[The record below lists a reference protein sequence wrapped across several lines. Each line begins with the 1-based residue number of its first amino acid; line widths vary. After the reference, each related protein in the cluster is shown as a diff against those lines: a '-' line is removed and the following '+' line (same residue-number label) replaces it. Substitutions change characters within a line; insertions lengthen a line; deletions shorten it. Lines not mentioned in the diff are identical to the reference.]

1 MSLRGPEKRE
11 QRRRGVSAYAGV
23 FGAYSAS
30 RAERRET
37 GRDHTRR
44 KGLSLHRDRS
54 PSSPLPPPCF
64 ASVATR
70 VALEA
75 AANSDAKFRA
85 SRVGEQNRGTK
96 ERGRRKQPHSTD
108 QGMTEVALP
117 RFGSTSDS
125 SFPLSQSA
133 FVEPKCHEER
143 LVAEVASSSKESSI
157 GASLRS
163 PASGV
168 HTPVSKSPPCFAVE
182 KMAYSERGFR
192 ACISAG
198 GSCSRSVESR
208 VVAAYVSSESAAC
221 EDQCRFDADPTAS
234 VSSVSLPTVSVRE
247 CLPSCASPRS
257 APSLRCGECSRE
269 AEGASGESPQEET
282 ADEFHAPKRGAVCN
296 LSSSWAGPSHRRQS
310 TEAGSTGDTR
320 KECMRRSVSATSR
333 RRTTSGGVEAS
344 PPLSEVT
351 ASRVGERDIRED
363 ACSPSRG
370 CPTSSSIE
378 PISGVSPSHASV
390 NCSSLA
396 CPSAS
401 PSPLSGCPPALLCE
415 ATSAEET
422 QHGVP
427 AFLSSSLPVSSSVSS
442 TSRLPSS
449 LPSSSPRA
457 QVGDACS
464 SASASPSSSVSPSVY
479 PHSPLSRS
487 PAQPQGCSPG
497 LAESVSSVGEVNSSS
512 PRTKLSTGPRSA
524 HLFREERAALSA
536 TGALMKEELRR
547 LLSAASQEARTEC
560 ELLQEKLKQIEA
572 ENARREA
579 AMRQQ
584 EAESQSVC
592 VISGHSASGASW
604 RSSSGSYGL
613 AHWRQRGSSRG
624 GVSPLSSSA
633 SLSPGA
639 AEAAPENADR
649 SAASIPTLESLAGH
663 ELQVAS
669 LSSLRDCRIS
679 CCVSRESRPTTPPAL
694 DQRGVHT
701 PGFASRVQ
709 ELSAARLRPEESE
722 SVGGADPQDFAFFG
736 SQHAAP
742 LSVALGRDG
751 RSPSDVTPQLQ
762 PHGHCT
768 SSPVSSRDAEPGNAG
783 CLLLSL
789 GSAGWSSGS
798 PPEFLLASSRTLSSR
813 FQVLSAKPLPQ
824 TCEGTRCLTAFSPL
838 HSSVSPRE
846 DVSNGYLGQ
855 QAADTAVSSDPLSL
869 PHVSEEAEKSR
880 EFLFQRFLPFFS
892 RKSVDCGWKNPLR
905 PPQRA
910 EGSPHAFATDSG
922 DAELLCRRR
931 WRQRQ
936 TSPAGQLLSA
946 VRAEGG
952 EWGSGRGQETC
963 AAEKGVGT
971 SGAKQDSQ
979 AVLRQAGFCSG
990 DRQPSEQD
998 GGDAAEERNSAGA
1011 RSAGWLRLSLFSRES
1026 RPGLLGTLFSLF
1038 SKEETKR
1045 QGDSIAGAA
1054 PDNDKRA
1061 QGSEAVVFA
1070 SVGTRGKA
1078 REANEEEKA
1087 RSESTFPVTVASR
1100 DFASRVST
1108 GDTSGAN
1115 GGDTKRDPRSSARA
1129 DAKPLA
1135 SSCDA
1140 SALDVRDRRSEEDC
1154 QRQQRPRVLEGAR
1167 IPVFHTK
1174 ADWLAGL
1181 SWQQDVRR
1189 GTGDST
1195 STRTSSQTRVG
1206 GSRGAEQG
1214 SSPGSRSH
1222 LSCPTPLAYSVEA
1235 SSPSERLRVHRHP
1248 GCFEGSEVGETSHR
1262 ETDSSEQR
1270 SGATRTSNGGS
1281 VCGDNAS
1288 RTGFMTSDEAGRE
1301 RTRVQFP
1308 VVSIVKNIAKDC
1320 PRCKRQVLL
1329 EVLRLN
1335 SQTSPSE
1342 SQTQKKRLV
1351 RAAPIQPVGFCVC
1364 WVLKN
1369 SRGGETRNEARSRES
1384 KRISKRKGSA
1394 HAETERETSPCLAQ
1408 PSASVGSNSRS
1419 ASEEALVSGKEAS
1432 RGGACVPG
1440 GRSEGAEDPGIDRE
1454 RENKSG
1460 AGADRRGTGDQEGNA
1475 TDASLWV
1482 QAMMLMD
1489 M

>member
-1 MSLRGPEKRE
+1 MSLPGPEKRGPKW
-11 QRRRGVSAYAGV
+11 RDVSAYAGV
-23 FGAYSAS
+23 SGVHSAS
-30 RAERRET
+30 RAESSET
-37 GRDHTRR
+37 GRDYTRR

-85 SRVGEQNRGTK
+85 SREGEKSRETK
-96 ERGRRKQPHSTD
+96 KRGRRKRPHSTG

-117 RFGSTSDS
+117 RFGETSDS

-133 FVEPKCHEER
+133 FVESKCDEER
-143 LVAEVASSSKESSI
+143 LVAEVASSPKLSSS
-157 GASLRS
+157 GAGLRS

-168 HTPVSKSPPCFAVE
+168 HTPVSKSPPCFAAE
-182 KMAYSERGFR
+182 KRTSSERGPR
-192 ACISAG
+192 ACISTG
-198 GSCSRSVESR
+198 GSCSLSVESR
-208 VVAAYVSSESAAC
+208 VVAAFVSSASVAC

-234 VSSVSLPTVSVRE
+234 VSVVRLPTVSVRE
-247 CLPSCASPRS
+247 CLPSRASPRS
-257 APSLRCGECSRE
+257 SPSLPCGECSRE
-269 AEGASGESPQEET
+269 AEGDSGESPQEET
-282 ADEFHAPKRGAVCN
+282 GDEFHASNSGAVCH
-296 LSSSWAGPSHRRQS
+296 LSSSWGGPWQQRQS
-310 TEAGSTGDTR
+310 TEAGATGDTR
-320 KECMRRSVSATSR
+320 KERMRRSVSSTSR
-333 RRTTSGGVEAS
+333 RRTASGSVEAS
-344 PPLSEVT
+344 PPLSEAT
-351 ASRVGERDIRED
+351 GRRVGEGDHRED

-370 CPTSSSIE
+370 RPTSSSIE
-378 PISGVSPSHASV
+378 RISGVSPSHASL
-390 NCSSLA
+390 NCSYLPS
-396 CPSAS
+396 PSAS
-401 PSPLSGCPPALLCE
+401 LSLLSGRPPALLCE
-415 ATSAEET
+415 ATSAERTRRGEP
-422 QHGVP
+422 V
-427 AFLSSSLPVSSSVSS
+427 FLSSSLPVSSSGSS
-442 TSRLPSS
+442 TSGLPSN
-449 LPSSSPRA
+449 LPSSSPRT

-464 SASASPSSSVSPSVY
+464 SASASPSSSVSPSGH
-479 PHSPLSRS
+479 PHSSLSRS
-487 PAQPQGCSPG
+487 PAQSQDCSPG
-497 LAESVSSVGEVNSSS
+497 LAESVSSIEDINSSS
-512 PRTKLSTGPRSA
+512 PGMNLLTGPRSV
-524 HLFREERAALSA
+524 HLFGEERAALSA
-536 TGALMKEELRR
+536 TGATMKEELRR

-579 AMRQQ
+579 AMRHQ
-584 EAESQSVC
+584 EAESQLVC
-592 VISGHSASGASW
+592 VVAGQSTLGASW

-613 AHWRQRGSSRG
+613 APWRQRELSRG
-624 GVSPLSSSA
+624 GLSPLSSLA

-639 AEAAPENADR
+639 APENADS

-663 ELQVAS
+663 ELRVAS

-679 CCVSRESRPTTPPAL
+679 CCVSREARPTTPPAL
-694 DQRGVHT
+694 DQRGVHS
-701 PGFASRVQ
+701 PDFASRVQ
-709 ELSAARLRPEESE
+709 GLSAARVRSEESE
-722 SVGGADPQDFAFFG
+722 SVCGMDPEDLAFFG

-742 LSVALGRDG
+742 LSVALGRGG
-751 RSPSDVTPQLQ
+751 RSPSDVAAQLQ
-762 PHGHCT
+762 PPGHCAP
-768 SSPVSSRDAEPGNAG
+768 SPASSRDAEQGNPG
-783 CLLLSL
+783 CLPLSL
-789 GSAGWSSGS
+789 GSERWSSGS
-798 PPEFLLASSRTLSSR
+798 PPEFLLASSPTLSSR

-824 TCEGTRCLTAFSPL
+824 TCEGTRCLTASSPL

-846 DVSNGYLGQ
+846 DVSNAYLGQ
-855 QAADTAVSSDPLSL
+855 QAAESAVSSDPLSL
-869 PHVSEEAEKSR
+869 LHVSEEAEKSR

-892 RKSVDCGWKNPLR
+892 RKSVDCGWKNSLR

-922 DAELLCRRR
+922 DAELLCRLQ

-936 TSPAGQLLSA
+936 TSPAGKLLSA

-952 EWGSGRGQETC
+952 EGGTGGEETY
-963 AAEKGVGT
+963 AAENGVGT
-971 SGAKQDSQ
+971 SGAKRDSQ

-990 DRQPSEQD
+990 GRQPSEQD

-1011 RSAGWLRLSLFSRES
+1011 RSAGRLRLSFFSRES

-1038 SKEETKR
+1038 SKKETKR
-1045 QGDSIAGAA
+1045 QGDSLAGTA
-1054 PDNDKRA
+1054 PDNCNRA
-1061 QGSEAVVFA
+1061 QCSEAVVSA

-1078 REANEEEKA
+1078 RETNEEEKA
-1087 RSESTFPVTVASR
+1087 RIESTFPVTVASR
-1100 DFASRVST
+1100 DFASSFCT
-1108 GDTSGAN
+1108 GETSDAN
-1115 GGDTKRDPRSSARA
+1115 GRDMKRDPRSSAHA
-1129 DAKPLA
+1129 DAKPRA
-1135 SSCDA
+1135 CSCDA
-1140 SALDVRDRRSEEDC
+1140 SAVDVRDRRSEEDC
-1154 QRQQRPRVLEGAR
+1154 QGQQRCRVLEGER

-1206 GSRGAEQG
+1206 GSRGGEQG
-1214 SSPGSRSH
+1214 SSPGNCSH
-1222 LSCPTPLAYSVEA
+1222 LSCPTPLACSVEA
-1235 SSPSERLRVHRHP
+1235 SSPSGRLRAHRHP
-1248 GCFEGSEVGETSHR
+1248 GCFEDSEVAEKLHR
-1262 ETDSSEQR
+1262 ETDNSEQR

-1281 VCGDNAS
+1281 VRGCNAS
-1288 RTGFMTSDEAGRE
+1288 RTDSMTSDEAGRG
-1301 RTRVQFP
+1301 RTRAQFP
-1308 VVSIVKNIAKDC
+1308 AVSIVKNIAKDC

-1335 SQTSPSE
+1335 SQSSPNE

-1364 WVLKN
+1364 WVLKS
-1369 SRGGETRNEARSRES
+1369 SRGGETRNAARSLES
-1384 KRISKRKGSA
+1384 KRISKMKGSS

-1432 RGGACVPG
+1432 RGGACVLG

-1454 RENKSG
+1454 LGNKSS
-1460 AGADRRGTGDQEGNA
+1460 ARADRGGTGGQEGNA